1 MLLEAFVPMLSEI
14 SALLFAMDLLAVE
27 VLLLHAWGA
36 VELSPQLMLPP
47 LTLLL
52 LLLRAWGAVGRLHV
66 HTMPHVQELLTVL
79 LCQQGPLV

>member
-1 MLLEAFVPMLSEI
+1 MLSEI
-14 SALLFAMDLLAVE
+14 SALLFVMDLLAVE

-52 LLLRAWGAVGRLHV
+52 LRAWGAVGRLHV
-66 HTMPHVQELLTVL
+66 HTTPHVQELLTAL

>member
-52 LLLRAWGAVGRLHV
+52 LRAWGAVGRLHV
-66 HTMPHVQELLTVL
+66 HTTPHVQELLTVL